1 MKVAIVDGD
10 LSYPPTSGKRLRT
23 LNLLL
28 PLAKRHQITY
38 IARSQDEAQSQK
50 AASFLAACGI
60 HPILIEE
67 PIHRKQGFGF
77 YGRLAGNLAS
87 PLPYSVASHVTPGM
101 HRAVQTFAANNRVD
115 LWQLEWS
122 GYIYTLCGL
131 TSPVVAQAHN
141 IEALIWQRYRDT
153 ERRLLKRL
161 YVSDQLRKM
170 LNFERRAFRMVTRVI
185 TVSSADATL
194 ARDLYGELPIDVV
207 DNGVDVA
214 RFSDI
219 HPNHHS
225 RTILFLGALD
235 WRPNLDAL
243 EQLLEQIFPS
253 LLRAVPNAKLAVVG
267 RSPPAWLRK
276 RVARSPNTEL
286 HADVSDVRPHLQ
298 SSAAMAVPLRIGGG
312 SRLKILES
320 LASGLPVVATA
331 IGVEGLHIKPG
342 RDFILADT
350 SEEIVAGLA
359 KCLCNP
365 LWAHAQAERGRKTV
379 ASKYD
384 WVKLADQLEGIW
396 QMAANCAGPMTT
408 AIKGV

>member
-10 LSYPPTSGKRLRT
+10 VSYPPTSGKRLRT

-28 PLAKRHQITY
+28 PLAKRHQLTY
-38 IARSQDEAQSQK
+38 IARSQDKAQSQK

-77 YGRLAGNLAS
+77 YARLAGNLAS
-87 PLPYSVASHVTPGM
+87 PLPYSVASHTTPGM
-101 HRAVQTFAANNRVD
+101 RRAVQTFAVNNRVD

-122 GYIYTLCGL
+122 GYIYTLSGL
-131 TSPVVAQAHN
+131 KSPVVVQAHN
-141 IEALIWQRYRDT
+141 IEALIWRRYRDT
-153 ERRLLKRL
+153 ECRFLKRL
-161 YVSDQLRKM
+161 YVADQLRKF
-170 LNFERRAFRMVTRVI
+170 LHFERRVFHTVTRII
-185 TVSSADATL
+185 TVSPADAAL

-207 DNGVDVA
+207 DNGVDVDL
-214 RFSDI
+214 FWEI
-219 HPNHHS
+219 HPNYHS

-243 EQLLEQIFPS
+243 EQLLEQIFPR
-253 LLRAVPNAKLAVVG
+253 LLRAVPDAKLAVVG

-276 RVARSPNTEL
+276 RVASSPNTEL
-286 HADVSDVRPHLQ
+286 HADVPDVRPYLQ

-312 SRLKILES
+312 SRLKILEA

-331 IGVEGLHIKPG
+331 IGAEGLRIKPG

-350 SEEIVAGLA
+350 SEEIAAGLA
-359 KCLCNP
+359 RCLRDP
-365 LWAHAQAERGRKTV
+365 VWAHAQAERGRKTV
-379 ASKYD
+379 ASQYD
-384 WVKLADQLEGIW
+384 WVKLAYQLEGIW
-396 QMAANCAGPMTT
+396 QRVANCAGPTANATT
-408 AIKGV
+408 